1 MDNLEILKRIKTI
14 YCDFDGTITKKDAV
28 NTFFEHYADPKWTEY
43 ENLWIEGKISSKEN
57 AISQVALLSNVTPDI
72 LNNYIDSIEIDD
84 CFVEFVNYI
93 RENNIELIIISDGFD
108 LFIEKTLE
116 KHNLKGI
123 KFFANHL
130 IYENNKFSIEFPYH
144 NPKCDIG
151 AGMCKCARVQEKEYC
166 YIGDGTSD
174 LCVAKKAS
182 VLFASKVLKTY
193 CKENNVKCI
202 PFENF
207 SNIINVLKTI

>member
-1 MDNLEILKRIKTI
+1 MDNLETLKRIKTI

-28 NTFFEHYADPKWTEY
+28 NTFFELYADPKWTEY
-43 ENLWIEGKISSKEN
+43 EDLWVQGKISSKEN
-57 AISQVALLSNVTPDI
+57 AISQVALLSNVTPEI

-84 CFVEFVNYI
+84 YFVEFVNFI
-93 RENNIELIIISDGFD
+93 RENNIELVIISDGFD

-193 CKENNVKCI
+193 CKENNVNCI

-207 SNIINVLKTI
+207 SNIIKILKTI